1 MSGGKIVHFDARP
14 GVASDRLAATQPAVP
29 GILRVFVRDLV
40 LPCRI
45 GVYRHEK
52 EGPQRVRINLDLL
65 VKEAG
70 GDLNDEVARVV
81 SYETVTDGIRAL
93 CAGPH
98 INLVETLAE
107 RIADLCLDDA
117 RVRSAT
123 VRVEKLD
130 IFQDAES
137 AGVEIVR
144 ERT

>member
-1 MSGGKIVHFDARP
+1 MSSGKIVHFDARP
-14 GVASDRLAATQPAVP
+14 GVVSDRLAATQPTAP

-52 EGPQRVRINLDLL
+52 QGPQRVRINLDLL
-65 VKEAG
+65 VKEPSE
-70 GDLNDEVARVV
+70 DLHDEVARVV
-81 SYETVTDGIRAL
+81 SYETVTDGIRAM

-117 RVRSAT
+117 RVRSVT

-137 AGVEIVR
+137 AGVEIAR
-144 ERT
+144 DRA

>member
-1 MSGGKIVHFDARP
+1 MNSGKIVHFGARP
-14 GVASDRLAATQPAVP
+14 GVVSDRLTTTQPTTP

-65 VKEAG
+65 VKEPG
-70 GDLNDEVARVV
+70 EDLHDEVARVV
-81 SYETVTDGIRAL
+81 SYETVTDAIRTL

-107 RIADLCLDDA
+107 RIADICFKDA
-117 RVRSAT
+117 RVRSVT

-137 AGVEIVR
+137 AGVEIAR
-144 ERT
+144 ERA

>member
-1 MSGGKIVHFDARP
+1 MTSGKIVHFGARP
-14 GVASDRLAATQPAVP
+14 GVVSDRLASTQPTTP
-29 GILRVFVRDLV
+29 GNLRVFVRDLV

-65 VKEAG
+65 VKEPG
-70 GDLNDEVARVV
+70 EDLHDEVARVV
-81 SYETVTDGIRAL
+81 SYETVTDAIRAL

-107 RIADLCLDDA
+107 RIADLCFKDA
-117 RVRSAT
+117 RVRSVT

-137 AGVEIVR
+137 AGVEIAR
-144 ERT
+144 ERA

>member
-1 MSGGKIVHFDARP
+1 MSSGKIVHFDARP
-14 GVASDRLAATQPAVP
+14 GVVSDRLAATQPTAP

-65 VKEAG
+65 VKEPG
-70 GDLNDEVARVV
+70 EDLHDEVARVV
-81 SYETVTDGIRAL
+81 SYETVTDGIRAM

-117 RVRSAT
+117 RVRSVT

-144 ERT
+144 ERA